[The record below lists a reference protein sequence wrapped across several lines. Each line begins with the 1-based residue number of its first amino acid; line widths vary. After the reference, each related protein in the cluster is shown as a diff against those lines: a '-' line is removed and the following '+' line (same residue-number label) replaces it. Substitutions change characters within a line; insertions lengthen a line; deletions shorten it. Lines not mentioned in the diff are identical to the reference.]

1 MITDFRHSFLAFFFI
16 FFLGSSYSAR
26 CQNNENNFVEYLYNS
41 NQYKHVIDYLQHLQL
56 SQKSLISPDSANFLI
71 GKSFYHLQEH
81 THSNQY
87 LSKVSGSLNNYNES
101 RFLIN
106 INSIYN
112 EDFKRGVEAL
122 NNLKVEDSVVA
133 NLKYFELSG
142 LALLNRDI
150 AAFDKYDQNI
160 TQDYYYF
167 SNERAS
173 LQNVAEELRNKKLK
187 SPWVAGIATAII
199 PGAGKFYAGK
209 RGQGIYSFVISMFL
223 ALQVWESYR
232 IDGIESPRFIIY
244 GSLFS
249 LFHAGN
255 IWSSAL
261 TVKNYNKEYNEA
273 VNYRLKMDL
282 HIPIRSFFN

>member
-1 MITDFRHSFLAFFFI
+1 MITDFRSRFSAFLI
-16 FFLGSSYSAR
+16 LFLLTLNFTSQS
-26 CQNNENNFVEYLYNS
+26 QNTENNFVDYLYNS
-41 NQYKHVIDYLQHLQL
+41 TQYKHVIDYLKHIEQRQNY
-56 SQKSLISPDSANFLI
+56 LISTDSSNFLI
-71 GKSFYHLQEH
+71 GKSYYHLQEH
-81 THSNQY
+81 VNSNQY
-87 LSKVSGSLNNYNES
+87 LNKVTSSLINYNES
-101 RFLIN
+101 QFLIN

-112 EDFKRGVEAL
+112 DDFKTGYEAL
-122 NNLKVEDSVVA
+122 NRLKIEDSIIA
-133 NLKYFELSG
+133 KLKYFELSG
-142 LALLNRDI
+142 LALLNRDL
-150 AAFDKYDQNI
+150 AAYQKYDQLI
-160 TQDYYYF
+160 SQDYYYY

-173 LQNVAEELRNKKLK
+173 LQKVAEELRNKKLK
-187 SPWVAGIATAII
+187 SPWVAGVATAII

-232 IDGIESPRFIIY
+232 IDGVESPRFIIY

-273 VNYRLKMDL
+273 VNYRIKMDL